1 MDIQTTKLLLIDF
14 DEISKRFTS
23 IEYFE
28 SKFPRELGEKIRMD
42 GLVYR
47 VGAIADTK
55 DELLKLKE
63 VLVRKQNKE
72 TRRLQSID
80 QREAKIIF
88 ADMVKKAMQ
97 TLKEEAK

>member
-1 MDIQTTKLLLIDF
+1 MDIKTTKLLLIDF
-14 DEISKRFTS
+14 DETSKRFTS

-55 DELLKLKE
+55 DELIKLKE

-72 TRRLQSID
+72 TRRLRSID
-80 QREAKIIF
+80 EREAKLIF
-88 ADMVKKAMQ
+88 AEIIKEAIQ
-97 TLKEEAK
+97 TILEETK